1 MIDRKSDTTVS
12 ALAAVMLATGG
23 ALAQSYPSK
32 PIRVIVPWPAA
43 GIVDIAARTV
53 GERLEKSLGQNVV
66 IENRPGAGGM
76 LGAEFASRAA
86 PDGYTIA
93 LTSSALTMNAAL
105 QPERSLEVLRQFD
118 PVVIVAFAPSIL
130 VVHPSIPV
138 RSVRDLV
145 ALARRDPGKL
155 TYASA
160 GTGSPAHLFT
170 ELFKS
175 MLALQLVHVPYKG
188 APQAMI
194 DQIAGRVDIQFANA
208 AVGLPQ
214 IAAGKLRPL
223 AVTSA
228 ARFAPAPEVPT
239 MAEAGVANF
248 EADQWLGALVPRGTG
263 RPVIDRLSSG
273 VNKVL
278 AADTT
283 RRLLLDKG
291 MSPDGRSTPE
301 SFVRYLQ
308 QELSKWTRVVE
319 KAQIKLD

>member
-1 MIDRKSDTTVS
+1 MIDRTSGRTFCV
-12 ALAAVMLATGG
+12 LAALMLAPSAGW
-23 ALAQSYPSK
+23 AQTYPSK

-53 GERLEKSLGQNVV
+53 GERIEKSLGQNVV
-66 IENRPGAGGM
+66 IDNRPGAGGM
-76 LGAEFASRAA
+76 LGAELAARTA

-105 QPERSLEVLRQFD
+105 QPQRALEVLRQFE

-138 RSVRDLV
+138 NSVRELV
-145 ALARRDPGKL
+145 ALARRHPGKL

-160 GTGSPAHLFT
+160 GNGSPAHLFT

-175 MLALQLVHVPYKG
+175 MLSLQIVHVPYKG

-214 IAAGKLRPL
+214 IGAGKLRPL

-228 ARFAPAPEVPT
+228 ARFAPAPDVPT

-248 EADQWLGALVPRGTG
+248 EADQWLGILVPRGTG
-263 RPVIDRLSSG
+263 PAVIDRLSSE

-278 AADTT
+278 AVDAT
-283 RRLLLDKG
+283 RRSLIDKG
-291 MSPDGRSTPE
+291 MSPGGRSTPE
-301 SFVRYLQ
+301 SFARYLQ
-308 QELSKWTRVVE
+308 QELAKWTGVVE